1 MGQVAMRRPKWVC
14 SCAIEML
21 EYLAGS
27 SDRCLV
33 YTECRDLD
41 WGESVELPFRRD
53 MKRLEMYAD
62 ASFSPGGGRSCHGI
76 MAFYGGGLVQWEAS
90 RQSFAALST
99 TECEVMGYM
108 EAMVMG
114 DSVSAVLDCLEGGP
128 WLQGDAEK
136 ILYGDSLSGVALLTN
151 PDGPWRTRHL
161 RLRAFA
167 LRERVRD
174 GSWKLRHVKG
184 DFLTKAIT
192 VRAAWQKFTSFV
204 GMIDV
209 AVKAVEP
216 EGSEVKRLTKLLG
229 VGLAL
234 GLTACLPSSVGR
246 TVGLA
251 SLAVGLA
258 KLYSDAVPQVDR
270 ANDHPRVK
278 ALKSDQEPIGQ
289 RAQGANQEPIGQ
301 RAQDADQEPAGRRAR
316 DAKQER
322 VANL

>member
-1 MGQVAMRRPKWVC
+1 MR
-14 SCAIEML
+14 SHGL
-21 EYLAGS
+21 H
-27 SDRCLV
+27 
-33 YTECRDLD
+33 
-41 WGESVELPFRRD
+41 
-53 MKRLEMYAD
+53 
-62 ASFSPGGGRSCHGI
+62 GGD
-76 MAFYGGGLVQWEAS
+76 
-90 RQSFAALST
+90 
-99 TECEVMGYM
+99 GY
-108 EAMVMG
+108 G

-184 DFLTKAIT
+184 ETLVADFLTKAIT

-246 TVGLA
+246 AVGLA

-258 KLYSDAVPQVDR
+258 KLYSDAVPPVDR
-270 ANDHPRVK
+270 ANEHPK
-278 ALKSDQEPIGQ
+278 ALKNDQEPVGQ
-289 RAQGANQEPIGQ
+289 RAQDANQEPIGQ
-301 RAQDADQEPAGRRAR
+301 RARDADKEPAGQRARGADQEPAGRRAR
-316 DAKQER
+316 GANQEPGGQSLDFSKQHCPEGCPLGVGQPSLR
-322 VANL
+322 AMSVPGLRILAALWLRRGRMWSSRRGRLSSG